1 MSAATGPQPPR
12 ATLVTDAE
20 EFGRVLAMTESEPV
34 VGLDT
39 ETTGLDPHAARVR
52 TVQIAAGG
60 SAWVC
65 DVAAVRDL
73 TPLRGW
79 LGARARGRRQTLLHN
94 AAFDL
99 AMLRAATGGL
109 PLGDLSVSDLMLW
122 SQLVACGRSVPGGH
136 GLAALAMRWLGI
148 DLPKTEQAGDWTG
161 DLRPEQIEYAG
172 RDAWVL
178 VPLAGAMW
186 EAGVAREGLAAV
198 AAVEDACVPA
208 VADMEY
214 DGIAFD
220 RTYGEELT
228 RVLRKEAA
236 DARAPAVRLLAAGGR
251 LVQTSLFG
259 DVEPDINLA
268 SPAQVRSALQ
278 ALGLPVTSTAE
289 DALRPLAAEH
299 PAVAALLHA
308 KRTATLLGAFE
319 SLPKHIHPET
329 GRIHASYTQITG
341 AGRFACSGPNV
352 QQVPHAPRFRRAFV
366 APPGR
371 RLVIADYS
379 QIELRIMA
387 KLSGD
392 RRMREAYRQGEDLHR
407 LTASLVAGVG
417 LEAVSKEQR
426 QLAKAVNFGL
436 IYGMSAAGLRA
447 YAANAY
453 GVRMAPEQAQDF
465 RRRFFQAYA
474 GVAAFHRR
482 QDTEARRAR
491 ETRTLLGRCHR
502 WPNTAMGLP
511 ELANC
516 PDQGTGADIL
526 KRAIAGIRPLLLR
539 TGSALVAC
547 IHDELVVE
555 APADRADEVKDGVRA
570 AMIAAGADLLDPLPV
585 EVEAVVG
592 ATWADKA

>member
-1 MSAATGPQPPR
+1 MSAAVVPRPPS
-12 ATLVTDAE
+12 ATLVTDRE
-20 EFGRVLAMTESEPV
+20 EFCRLLDLTEPEPT

-39 ETTGLDPHAARVR
+39 ETTGLDPHAARLR
-52 TVQIAAGG
+52 TVQIATGG
-60 SAWVC
+60 AAWVC
-65 DVAAVRDL
+65 DAVAVRDL
-73 TPLRGW
+73 TPQRGW
-79 LGARARGRRQTLLHN
+79 LAARARGGRQTVLHN

-99 AMLRAATGGL
+99 EMMRAATGGR
-109 PLGDLSVSDLMLW
+109 PLCEVSVSDLMLW
-122 SQLVACGRSVPGGH
+122 SQLAACGMSVPGGH
-136 GLAALAMRWLGI
+136 GLAAIALRWLGV
-148 DLPKTEQAGDWTG
+148 DLPKEEQAADWTG
-161 DLRPEQIEYAG
+161 DLRPEQIEYAA

-178 VPLAGAMW
+178 VPLTAVMSERGLRAD
-186 EAGVAREGLAAV
+186 GLAAV

-214 DGIAFD
+214 EGIGFD
-220 RTYGEELT
+220 RAYAEALT
-228 RVLRKEAA
+228 AVLREEAEG
-236 DARAPAVRLLAAGGR
+236 ARAPAVRLLGTGSR
-251 LVQTSLFG
+251 PVQTSLFG
-259 DVEPDINLA
+259 DADPGINLA
-268 SPAQVRSALQ
+268 SPAQVLDALQ
-278 ALGLPVTSTAE
+278 TLGLPVTSTAE

-299 PAVAALLHA
+299 PAIRALLAA
-308 KRTATLLGAFE
+308 KRAATLLAAFE
-319 SLPKHIHPET
+319 SLPKHIHPAT

-341 AGRFACSGPNV
+341 AGRLSCSGPNV
-352 QQVPHAPRFRRAFV
+352 QQVPHAARFRRAFV
-366 APPGR
+366 APAGR

-392 RRMREAYRQGEDLHR
+392 PRMQEAYRNGEDLHR
-407 LTASLVAGVG
+407 LTASLVTGVP
-417 LEAVSKEQR
+417 LEAVSKDQR

-453 GVRMAPEQAQDF
+453 GASMTPEEAQGA

-482 QDTEARRAR
+482 QDGEARRAR
-491 ETRTLLGRCHR
+491 ETRTLLGRAHR
-502 WPNTAMGLP
+502 WPGTAMGLP

-526 KRAIAGIRPLLLR
+526 KRAMARIRPLLLR

-555 APADRADEVKDGVRA
+555 APADRAEEVRDEVQA
-570 AMIAAGADLLDPLPV
+570 AMIGAGADLLDPIPV
-585 EVEAVVG
+585 EVEVAVG
-592 ATWADKA
+592 STWADKA